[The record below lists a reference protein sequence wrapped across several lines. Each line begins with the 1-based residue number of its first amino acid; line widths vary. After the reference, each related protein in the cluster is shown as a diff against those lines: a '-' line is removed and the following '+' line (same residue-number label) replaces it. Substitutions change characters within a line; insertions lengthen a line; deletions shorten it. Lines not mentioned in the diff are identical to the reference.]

1 MKATSHAYGNGGFEA
16 VIELPT
22 VEKYFYTRYMYDDE
36 KNKHK
41 ATPAMPGKVTNPF
54 KEILTLRDR
63 FIYTVELVPGR
74 GSRGKTQDEL
84 LHLAERAAKGGLV
97 HALSV
102 TDNPGGHPA
111 LAPEVIGLEICR
123 MGIDPIVHFT
133 CKDKNRNQIESILHA
148 FDRIGIYNLLVM
160 TGDFPLYG
168 FQGKAKPVYDLDSVQ
183 LLRLISRMNEGLDID
198 DRAPGGGTVVTPT
211 HTVKGCA
218 VSPFKQL
225 ESETMAQYFKLWR
238 KAREGVDFVI
248 SQVGFD
254 ARKFDELLRHM
265 RQKEITAP
273 VLGNVY
279 ILNLAVAR
287 VMNRQGVPGCVVTDK
302 LLRACEEE
310 SRAPDKGKAAALA
323 RAAKLIAVLRGIG
336 YDGVHIGGPNLRY
349 EDIEWVI
356 GKSVELSDNW
366 QSLVPEFEYAQAGGF
381 YLFEKDRFTGLNRDS
396 LSGRASLSIKRMGYR
411 LMRFFD
417 HAAFR
422 PGAPF
427 YGTAC
432 SFFRRVAGTRLEK
445 PLTELE
451 YWVKFVSSRCRRCG
465 DCTLP
470 EVALLCPQSQ
480 CPKFL
485 FNGQCGGSS
494 EGWCEVFPGVRRCIF
509 VRAYDRLKAYRE
521 EESLQ
526 GDYIRPRDWGLSR
539 TSSWANYFLGRDHR
553 AETCEGTPHSSSGNP
568 V

>member
-1 MKATSHAYGNGGFEA
+1 MGLDDKNQQEG
-16 VIELPT
+16 LPE
-22 VEKYFYTRYMYDDE
+22 V
-36 KNKHK
+36 
-41 ATPAMPGKVTNPF
+41 PGVLRNQF
-54 KEILTLRDR
+54 KDLLRLRDR

-74 GSRGKTQDEL
+74 GSRGKTQDESL
-84 LHLAERAAKGGLV
+84 RLAERAAKGGLV

-111 LAPEVIGLEICR
+111 LAPDVIGVEIRR

-148 FDRIGIYNLLVM
+148 LDRIGIYNLLVM
-160 TGDFPLYG
+160 TGDYPLYG
-168 FQGKAKPVYDLDSVQ
+168 FQGKAKPVYDLDSIQ
-183 LLRLISRMNEGLDID
+183 LLRLINRMNQGFDID
-198 DRAPGGGTVVTPT
+198 DMAPGGGTVVPPT

-225 ESETMAQYFKLWR
+225 ESETMAQYFKLW
-238 KAREGVDFVI
+238 KKVREGADFVI
-248 SQVGFD
+248 TQVGFD

-265 RQKEITAP
+265 RQKEMTVP

-279 ILNLAVAR
+279 ILNLPVAR
-287 VMNRQGVPGCVVTDK
+287 VMNRKGVPGCVVTDK
-302 LLRACEEE
+302 LFRACEEE
-310 SRAPDKGKAAALA
+310 SRAPDKGKTASLT
-323 RAAKLIAVLRGIG
+323 RAARLIAVLRGIG

-356 GKSVELSDNW
+356 GKSIELSNNW
-366 QSLVPEFEYAQAGGF
+366 ESLIPEFDYAQPGGF
-381 YLFEKDRFTGLNRDS
+381 YLFEKDPLTGLNRES
-396 LSGRASLSIKRMGYR
+396 LSCKASPPAKGLGYR
-411 LMRFFD
+411 LMRSFH
-417 HAAFR
+417 HAAFA
-422 PGAPF
+422 PGGPL
-427 YGTAC
+427 YETAC
-432 SFFRRVAGTRLEK
+432 SFFRMIDGTRFEG

-451 YWVKFVSSRCRRCG
+451 YWIKFVSSRCRRCG

-470 EVALLCPQSQ
+470 EVAFLCPQSQ

-485 FNGQCGGSS
+485 LNGQCGGSS
-494 EGWCEVFPGVRRCIF
+494 EGWCEVFPGTRRCIF

-526 GDYIRPRDWGLSR
+526 GEYIRPRDWALYR

-553 AETCEGTPHSSSGNP
+553 AETCDTRTNSR
-568 V
+568 